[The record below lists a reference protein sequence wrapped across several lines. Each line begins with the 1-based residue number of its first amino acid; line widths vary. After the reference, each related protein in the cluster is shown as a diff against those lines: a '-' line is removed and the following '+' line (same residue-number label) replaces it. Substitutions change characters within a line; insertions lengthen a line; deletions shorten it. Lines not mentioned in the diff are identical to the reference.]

1 MEEDPHFGITAE
13 AGRAQ
18 GNTTNDSS
26 SEEAGVVKKVS
37 SKGEDPYGDESGN
50 QVKYK
55 IMSWQYDIPPAGKP
69 SNWRLNQL

>member
-13 AGRAQ
+13 AARAQ
-18 GNTTNDSS
+18 VDAANDSS

-37 SKGEDPYGDESGN
+37 SRGEDPYGDESGN

-55 IMSWQYDIPPAGKP
+55 IMSWQYGTQLPRMDG
-69 SNWRLNQL
+69 RLNPL